1 MAIRQMARRMAPEFA
16 EDDQAEG
23 ALTTMIEQQTAKMPS
38 SFWLTLGIGAMIG
51 SWLML
56 AGGRRNLA
64 NFVGQ
69 WVPTLLIIGLY
80 NKLVKLEGHD

>member
-1 MAIRQMARRMAPEFA
+1 MAIRQMARRMAPEFL
-16 EDDQAEG
+16 EDDQGEG
-23 ALTTMIEQQTAKMPS
+23 ALTTLIERQTAKLPS

-56 AGGRRNLA
+56 MGGRRNIA

-80 NKLVKLEGHD
+80 NKLVKLGGHD

>member
-1 MAIRQMARRMAPEFA
+1 MAIQEMTRRMAPESLQ
-16 EDDQAEG
+16 DDQGEG
-23 ALTTMIEQQTAKMPS
+23 ARTTMIERQTARLPS
-38 SFWLTLGIGAMIG
+38 SFWLTLGIGAMVG

-56 AGGRRNLA
+56 MGGRRNLA